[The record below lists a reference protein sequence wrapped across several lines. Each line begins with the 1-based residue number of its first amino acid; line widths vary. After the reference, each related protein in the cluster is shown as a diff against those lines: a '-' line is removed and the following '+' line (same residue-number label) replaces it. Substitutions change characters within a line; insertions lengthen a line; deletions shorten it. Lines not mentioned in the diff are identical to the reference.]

1 MCHYINRFQYWIVYT
16 CAYRIYSLIGYVLPK
31 RIVPTPKTVGLDSNW
46 PQMNRKRISL
56 PEMLALHIQ
65 QDDYQFVCCDRSP
78 DRRIVR
84 YPSYPR
90 LYLARSTTSPTRA
103 QNSVGQTMGCHSSLR
118 NFDIRE
124 AAQHKQQTIRRQ
136 HKIVSLK
143 QKHETKSE
151 SLIQRQ
157 GDLTNTNPRRLK
169 RPICRI

>member
-103 QNSVGQTMGCHSSLR
+103 QNSVGQTMGGHSSLR
-118 NFDIRE
+118 NFDINSFHRHRMRKSTK
-124 AAQHKQQTIRRQ
+124 AIKFPFHKFFKIR
-136 HKIVSLK
+136 SF
-143 QKHETKSE
+143 
-151 SLIQRQ
+151 
-157 GDLTNTNPRRLK
+157 LTSINFVNHM
-169 RPICRI
+169 INFC